1 MREGR
6 RTEEPGVEHGRTSSS
21 AGPVDRDPQLKTR
34 APRCP
39 YAHNISMK
47 KRTIVAIKLPIK
59 PAAANMVAGD
69 LATPLSPSVFD
80 GGSLDR
86 FLASNRA
93 VVPRELSRSRL

>member
-39 YAHNISMK
+39 YAHNMSME
-47 KRTIVAIKLPIK
+47 KRTIVAIKLPAK
-59 PAAANMVAGD
+59 PAAANMVVGD
-69 LATPLSPSVFD
+69 LATPLPPSVSD
-80 GGSLDR
+80 GESLGQILVRHSGHR
-86 FLASNRA
+86 FS
-93 VVPRELSRSRL
+93 